1 MFTCHSTEHEAFILQ
16 MLPDEIILVLYVSN
30 TIATRIDLSDGLAN
44 GAMGKLVHI
53 GINESSDVTR
63 IWLEFSDSS
72 KIGEK
77 MRPKVNVY
85 VQND

>member
-1 MFTCHSTEHEAFILQ
+1 
-16 MLPDEIILVLYVSN
+16 MLYISN
-30 TIATRIDLSDGLAN
+30 TIATNIDLSDGLPN
-44 GAMGKLVHI
+44 DAMGKLVHI

-77 MRPKVNVY
+77 MKPKVNAY